1 MNTYQITENVLVEY
15 RDLMIKDERVAFLK
29 SQADEQLEEIA
40 GNEEIYNRLLEK
52 VKAPANVD
60 NMILWI
66 ALMSDES
73 IVEEYIEEFDKDF
86 TDMIPV
92 CDLADMLFYMVY
104 AIKVK
109 GESFEGF
116 DYLLSYKTPGMVEV
130 DQHAVTNALAYIQKI
145 KGAQFTP
152 NFL

>member
-1 MNTYQITENVLVEY
+1 MNTYEIAEQVLEEY
-15 RDLMIKDERVAFLK
+15 RNLMIKDDRVAFLK

-40 GNEEIYNRLLEK
+40 SNEEMYNRLLEK
-52 VKAPANVD
+52 VNTPENVD

-66 ALMSDES
+66 ALMSDED

-86 TDMIPV
+86 TDMIPI

-109 GESFEGF
+109 GEAFEGF
-116 DYLLSYKTPGMVEV
+116 DYLLTYKTEGMIEV

-145 KGAQFTP
+145 RGAQFTP

>member
-1 MNTYQITENVLVEY
+1 MNTYQITENMLEEY
-15 RDLMIKDERVAFLK
+15 RNLMIKDERVAFLRT
-29 SQADEQLEEIA
+29 QADEQLEEIA
-40 GNEEIYNRLLEK
+40 GNEEMYARLLEK
-52 VKAPANVD
+52 VNAPKKVD

-66 ALMSDES
+66 ALMSDED

-86 TDMIPV
+86 VDMIPV
-92 CDLADMLFYMVY
+92 CDLADLLFYMVY

-116 DYLLSYKTPGMVEV
+116 DYLLTYKTPGMVEV
-130 DQHAVTNALAYIQKI
+130 DQHAVTNALAYIQKL

>member
-1 MNTYQITENVLVEY
+1 M
-15 RDLMIKDERVAFLK
+15 K
-29 SQADEQLEEIA
+29 
-40 GNEEIYNRLLEK
+40 
-52 VKAPANVD
+52 
-60 NMILWI
+60 
-66 ALMSDES
+66 S

-92 CDLADMLFYMVY
+92 CDLADLLFYMVY

-116 DYLLSYKTPGMVEV
+116 DYLLTYKTPGMIEV

-145 KGAQFTP
+145 KGCAPLRRSFYKIYRP
-152 NFL
+152 IILLKAR